1 MNKEQIIA
9 LLNAHYP
16 QAVAYLCDAYDCSLE
31 EMNIADVACLL
42 AGELNKIRNPAPVR
56 AKTSEEFM

>member
-1 MNKEQIIA
+1 MNQAQIIA

-16 QAVAYLCDAYDCSLE
+16 QAVAYLCDAYECFLE

-42 AGELNKIRNPAPVR
+42 AGELNKIKNPD
-56 AKTSEEFM
+56 

>member
-16 QAVAYLCDAYDCSLE
+16 QAVAHLCDAYECSLE

-42 AGELNKIRNPAPVR
+42 AGELNKIKNPD
-56 AKTSEEFM
+56 

>member
-9 LLNAHYP
+9 LLEAHYP
-16 QAVAYLCDAYDCSLE
+16 QAVAYLCDAYECELQ

-42 AGELNKIRNPAPVR
+42 AGELKKIRNPD
-56 AKTSEEFM
+56 

>member
-9 LLNAHYP
+9 LLVAYYP
-16 QAVAYLCDAYDCSLE
+16 EAVAYLCDAYDCSLE

-42 AGELNKIRNPAPVR
+42 AGELNKIKNPI
-56 AKTSEEFM
+56 